1 MCMMFEDFLKEF
13 KPLVR
18 QIDPYQAVLM
28 ALSFGAN
35 PLVRDEDTTA
45 HISRAHFLL
54 STHQNE
60 SSGQPA
66 PPKTFDRHRTLP
78 PQLAGAIICNNFR
91 HVFQYWQELIS
102 NRLCPEH
109 CLVLANEILHYAI
122 WYGRSSIAYF
132 AIERCGADVN
142 NVDDTNLTPLHFS
155 VIRNQPDLIR
165 LLLCHGA
172 DEGIVGGRWNG
183 SFEGLTPLETANN
196 WRFRDTTAA
205 RLVLEKEICLFCNTK
220 IDKLAFGKETCTQ
233 CLFTYCNRP
242 FADCISKHQCP
253 QHALGEL
260 QQRSV
265 SDCEDSSIDSE
276 ASTRNL
282 SEENRDVESSYRFR
296 NSSEAMTTT
305 TTGSSRR
312 SSLSGSTSEVQSP
325 EGSNS
330 STNTTSDG
338 CRHLYKEHSREEQKR
353 GFFEQLVDLFS
364 FVKADNVQENNNGE
378 PGDIENVKIALE
390 FPDRPEW
397 YCNSSGCHTVFAF
410 FTQGLECSCCGGF
423 FCAED
428 FQTKTKRCLR
438 CERNA

>member
-1 MCMMFEDFLKEF
+1 MTFEDFLKEF

-18 QIDPYQAVLM
+18 QIDPYQAVLK
-28 ALSFGAN
+28 ALSFRAN
-35 PLVRDEDTTA
+35 SLVRDEDTTA

-54 STHQNE
+54 SAHQNE
-60 SSGQPA
+60 SSGQPS

-78 PQLAGAIICNNFR
+78 PQLAGAIIGNNFR
-91 HVFQYWQELIS
+91 NVFQYWQELIS
-102 NRLCPEH
+102 NRPCPEH

-122 WYGRSSIAYF
+122 WYGRASIAYF

-155 VIRNQPDLIR
+155 VIRNQPDAIR

-172 DEGIVGGRWNG
+172 DESIIGGRWNG
-183 SFEGLTPLETANN
+183 SFEGLTPLETAHN

-220 IDKLAFGKETCTQ
+220 IDKLAFGKETCAQ

-253 QHALGEL
+253 HAFGDLH
-260 QQRSV
+260 QRRSV
-265 SDCEDSSIDSE
+265 SDCEDSSLDSE
-276 ASTRNL
+276 TSTKN
-282 SEENRDVESSYRFR
+282 SMEENAHMENSYRFR
-296 NSSEAMTTT
+296 NSSGAMTATT
-305 TTGSSRR
+305 VGSSRR
-312 SSLSGSTSEVQSP
+312 SSLSGSTFEVQPSEGIHSP
-325 EGSNS
+325 
-330 STNTTSDG
+330 THATSG
-338 CRHLYKEHSREEQKR
+338 ECRRHFEKEPNKDEEH
-353 GFFEQLVDLFS
+353 GFFNQLADLFS
-364 FVKADNVQENNNGE
+364 SIKGDAVQKNNNE
-378 PGDIENVKIALE
+378 AADDTEEVKIALE

-397 YCNSSGCHTVFAF
+397 YCNSPGCHTVFAF
-410 FTQGLECSCCGGF
+410 FTQGLECSRCGGF

-438 CERNA
+438 CERNF